1 MNKKRKN
8 ILVWV
13 FTWAGLLLAIL
24 YSPIGSPGLYKS
36 SINYTANQNIDF
48 GGGSI
53 ENAKNLNFETGNDYN
68 ELNVPNY
75 NSDESS
81 SKLSSGNYSY
91 ATSIDDKTSSAGTS
105 YSSSESQS
113 YQNLKNGSSVGS
125 AGGSSFISN
134 NASGSSSASSAVT
147 MNSGGI
153 ATLSASTTILASN
166 TKAAG
171 VGYDPNKKDGGQN
184 PGGDPEQNTRIPVP
198 DGWVFLLFLAMSY
211 GIIKRKFFTI

>member
-36 SINYTANQNIDF
+36 SDNYAANQNIDF
-48 GGGSI
+48 AGGSI
-53 ENAKNLNFETGNDYN
+53 ENAKDLNFETGNDYN
-68 ELNVPNY
+68 ELNVPDY
-75 NSDESS
+75 NSYESS

-91 ATSIDDKTSSAGTS
+91 AASINDKTSSAGIS

-113 YQNLKNGSSVGS
+113 FQNLKNGSSVGS
-125 AGGSSFISN
+125 AAGGSSFISN
-134 NASGSSSASSAVT
+134 NASGVSSASSAVT
-147 MNSGGI
+147 MNSSGI
-153 ATLSASTTILASN
+153 ATLSADLNAISGSK

-171 VGYDPNKKDGGQN
+171 DPYAPNQGGQN
-184 PGGDPEQNTRIPVP
+184 PGGDPDPKTRIPVP
-198 DGWVFLLFLAMSY
+198 DGWGFLLFLAASY
-211 GIIKRKFFTI
+211 GIIKRKFFMG